1 MNEQEAYQ
9 MLAGRLGIKPE
20 MLPYTVELCQD
31 NTIINPLL
39 PETAARLGR
48 IMDLRPGQ
56 KILDL
61 ACGKAGVTLP
71 LVRTYKVELLGID
84 LLQEFLREAW
94 SRAEYTGLYDKCD
107 FRHGD
112 VVEFVANTKRQW
124 DGVFILGAL
133 THIWDGLEA
142 GLAAVRPL
150 IAPGGHLVLGEGYL
164 REGASPEDTHKF
176 LTKQETTDRVA
187 ELGRIV
193 EILDDGAAGWES
205 YWAPQ
210 RKAMTRLREDLAGDN
225 EILNEFLDVWVE
237 TMAWEEACLGFAVWV
252 VKVD

>member
-20 MLPYTVELCQD
+20 MLPYTIELCQD

-48 IMDLRPGQ
+48 IMELRPGQ

-84 LLQEFLREAW
+84 LLQDLVREAW

-107 FRHGD
+107 FKRGD
-112 VVEFVANTKRQW
+112 AAAFVAGTKRQW

-133 THIWDGLEA
+133 TYIWDGLEA

-150 IAPGGHLVLGEGYL
+150 VAPGGHLVVGEGYL
-164 REGASPEDTHKF
+164 REDAEAQDDQQFP
-176 LTKQETTDRVA
+176 TKKEITVRL
-187 ELGRIV
+187 EGLGRVV
-193 EILDDGAAGWES
+193 EILDDGAAGWEA
-205 YWAPQ
+205 YWEPQ
-210 RKAMTRLREDLAGDN
+210 RTAMARLREDLAGDN
-225 EILNEFLDVWVE
+225 LILTEFLDGWEE
-237 TMAWEEACLGFAVWV
+237 TMAWEQANLGFAVWV